1 MIAILLGI
9 FFGNFFKIRD
19 TFQKGLD
26 FTRDY
31 LLKLGII
38 CLGIQLKPFEFLD
51 FGKIAIPLILICI
64 ISVLIVIKL
73 LIKKLKI
80 PTRMAYL
87 ISIGSTVCGTTAI
100 MATAPVIRANK
111 SEVSYAIANI
121 TLFGILSMLL
131 YPYFA
136 NFYFEGNS
144 LFAGLFLGTAIH
156 ETSQVAAAGLI
167 YDQQFNSPE
176 TLNIATVT
184 KLIRNTSLIIMIPLF
199 AFLYNR
205 GHTNKKNYSIL
216 NIFPYFVLGFVGMI
230 ILRNIG
236 DQIFLIDSTSNWNE
250 MINFI
255 KTCSK
260 IFLTMAM
267 AAIGLNL
274 VLGFGN
280 LISFGHAAFFGLGG
294 YISGI
299 LATHAFNSEPI
310 LNWPIIISGSSN
322 LLVIWTLTI
331 VLCSI
336 LGLVMGFFCL
346 RTTGVY
352 FIMITLAFA
361 QMLYYFS
368 ISWPAYGGEDGLSI
382 YMRNIF
388 PYFKKLE
395 SHKVL
400 NSDFTGHE
408 GPVAVE
414 AGNNMANPL
423 YQAFINAGVEAG
435 YTKTQDYNGYRQE
448 GFGQKF
454 MNVDAGVRAS
464 SSYAYLRPIKHRA
477 NLKILC
483 KSLVTRII
491 FEQKKAVGG
500 EILRKN
506 KKISFLKH

>member
-1 MIAILLGI
+1 MINKKYLVVVPGIILAFVLYSLSQGFNNIIGIELLEYNKSPISTAMIAILLGI

-64 ISVLIVIKL
+64 ISVLVVIKL

-121 TLFGILSMLL
+121 TLFGIFSMLL

-136 NFYFEGNS
+136 NFYFQGNS

-205 GHTNKKNYSIL
+205 GYTNEKNYSIL

-230 ILRNIG
+230 ILRNVG
-236 DQIFLIDSTSNWNE
+236 DQIFLVDNTSNWNE
-250 MINFI
+250 MVNFI
-255 KTCSK
+255 KTLSK

-267 AAIGLNL
+267 AAIGLSTNL
-274 VLGFGN
+274 KDIKNMGHKPFVVGFVSM
-280 LISFGHAAFFGLGG
+280 LTV
-294 YISGI
+294 GI
-299 LATHAFNSEPI
+299 VSI
-310 LNWPIIISGSSN
+310 
-322 LLVIWTLTI
+322 LTI
-331 VLCSI
+331 
-336 LGLVMGFFCL
+336 
-346 RTTGVY
+346 
-352 FIMITLAFA
+352 
-361 QMLYYFS
+361 
-368 ISWPAYGGEDGLSI
+368 EI
-382 YMRNIF
+382 YL
-388 PYFKKLE
+388 KL
-395 SHKVL
+395 
-400 NSDFTGHE
+400 FT
-408 GPVAVE
+408 
-414 AGNNMANPL
+414 
-423 YQAFINAGVEAG
+423 
-435 YTKTQDYNGYRQE
+435 
-448 GFGQKF
+448 
-454 MNVDAGVRAS
+454 
-464 SSYAYLRPIKHRA
+464 
-477 NLKILC
+477 
-483 KSLVTRII
+483 
-491 FEQKKAVGG
+491 
-500 EILRKN
+500 
-506 KKISFLKH
+506 